1 MRFLLPRFL
10 FCVPTSTA
18 CPWKAKLTLF
28 QLHVNQRFS
37 GEASKYKMSLYE
49 AAVTK
54 ILINL
59 ARTAAYPTPAEQ
71 EFLQPVL
78 QRVDSNFVF
87 VLPIKFELH
96 MYL

>member
-1 MRFLLPRFL
+1 
-10 FCVPTSTA
+10 
-18 CPWKAKLTLF
+18 
-28 QLHVNQRFS
+28 
-37 GEASKYKMSLYE
+37 MSLYE

-59 ARTAAYPTPAEQ
+59 ARTAADPTPAEQ

-78 QRVDSNFVF
+78 QRVDFYFIF
-87 VLPIKFELH
+87 VLPMKFELH